1 MLPLSEQT
9 LETACHRAQA
19 TPTSVTMSDS
29 DKTYS
34 EEITWTQGEDNSG
47 VKCSLR
53 KKNKISLL

>member
-9 LETACHRAQA
+9 LETACHKAQA
-19 TPTSVTMSDS
+19 TSVTMSDS